1 MRLLV
6 SVRDARDARAA
17 VRGGAEIVDAK
28 DPRRG
33 ALGPVTPRTLA
44 RIRAAVP
51 PGIPVSAALGDAVA
65 ERVVARAARLAAARG
80 AAYVKVGLRDVA
92 DAGHARALAHRAAQG
107 AAEAGAQLV
116 LVAYADASRAR
127 TLPPLAVLEIATAA
141 GARGVLL
148 DTAFKDRGSLF
159 DVLDVARVAQWLAAA
174 RATGGGG
181 GGLFTAL
188 AGSLGEPGLRTAL
201 ALGADIVGVRGAACD
216 GGRTGRVSVARV
228 AALSALVAAAVA

>member
-51 PGIPVSAALGDAVA
+51 PGIPVSAALGDAAA
-65 ERVVARAARLAAARG
+65 ERVVPRG
-80 AAYVKVGLRDVA
+80 VAYVKVGLPDVRDA
-92 DAGHARALAHRAAQG
+92 EHARALAHRAAQG
-107 AAEAGAQLV
+107 AAEAGAELV
-116 LVAYADASRAR
+116 LVAYADASRAGS
-127 TLPPLAVLEIATAA
+127 LPPLAVPDIAAAA

-148 DTAFKDRGSLF
+148 DTAFKDQGSLF
-159 DVLDVARVAQWLAAA
+159 ELLDVARVAQWLAAA
-174 RATGGGG
+174 RAA
-181 GGLFTAL
+181 GLFTAL

>member
-17 VRGGAEIVDAK
+17 VRGGAEVVDAK

-51 PGIPVSAALGDAVA
+51 PGIPVSAALGDAAA
-65 ERVVARAARLAAARG
+65 ERVVPRG
-80 AAYVKVGLRDVA
+80 VAYVKVGLPDVRDA
-92 DAGHARALAHRAAQG
+92 EHARALAHRAAQG
-107 AAEAGAQLV
+107 AAEAGAELV
-116 LVAYADASRAR
+116 LVAYADASRAGS
-127 TLPPLAVLEIATAA
+127 LPPLAVPDIAAAA

-148 DTAFKDRGSLF
+148 DTAFKDQGSLF
-159 DVLDVARVAQWLAAA
+159 ELLDVARVAQWLAAA
-174 RATGGGG
+174 RAA
-181 GGLFTAL
+181 GLFTAL

>member
-6 SVRDARDARAA
+6 SVRNVSEAHAA
-17 VRGGAEIVDAK
+17 VMGGAEIVDAK

-51 PGIPVSAALGDAVA
+51 PDIPVSAALGDAA
-65 ERVVARAARLAAARG
+65 TERVVPRG
-80 AAYVKVGLRDVA
+80 MAYVKVGLPDVGDEA
-92 DAGHARALAHRAAQG
+92 HAQALARRAAQR
-107 AAEAGAQLV
+107 AAEAGAELV
-116 LVAYADASRAR
+116 LVAYADADRAGS
-127 TLPPLAVLEIATAA
+127 LPPLAVLEIAAAA

-159 DVLDVARVAQWLAAA
+159 DLLDVARVARWLAAA
-174 RATGGGG
+174 RAA
-181 GGLFTAL
+181 GLFTAL
-188 AGSLGEPGLRTAL
+188 AGSLREPGLRTAL
-201 ALGADIVGVRGAACD
+201 ALGADIAGVRGAACN
-216 GGRTGRVSVARV
+216 GGRTGRVSAARV

>member
-6 SVRDARDARAA
+6 SVRDVREAQAA
-17 VRGGAEIVDAK
+17 VRGGADIVDAK

-44 RIRAAVP
+44 DIRAAVP
-51 PGIPVSAALGDAVA
+51 TSIPVSAALGDAVA

-80 AAYVKVGLRDVA
+80 AAYVKVGLRDVS
-92 DAGHARALAHRAAQG
+92 DAGHARALAHWAAQG
-107 AAEAGAQLV
+107 AAEGGAELV
-116 LVAYADASRAR
+116 LVAYADASRVGS
-127 TLPPLAVLEIATAA
+127 LPPLAVPDIAAAA

-148 DTAFKDRGSLF
+148 DTAFKDQGSLF
-159 DVLDVARVAQWLAAA
+159 DLVDVARVGRWLAAA
-174 RATGGGG
+174 RAA
-181 GGLFTAL
+181 GLFTAL
-188 AGSLGEPGLRTAL
+188 AGSLGEPSLRTAL

-216 GGRTGRVSVARV
+216 GGRTRRVSVARV

>member
-6 SVRDARDARAA
+6 SVRDVRDADAA

-65 ERVVARAARLAAARG
+65 ERVVARAARVAAARG
-80 AAYVKVGLRDVA
+80 AAYVKVGLREVA
-92 DAGHARALAHRAAQG
+92 DTGHARALAHRAAQR
-107 AAEAGAQLV
+107 AAEAGAELV
-116 LVAYADASRAR
+116 LVAYADASRAGS
-127 TLPPLAVLEIATAA
+127 LPPLAVLEIAAAA

-159 DVLDVARVAQWLAAA
+159 DLLDVARVAQWLAAA
-174 RATGGGG
+174 RAA
-181 GGLFTAL
+181 GLFTAL
-188 AGSLGEPGLRTAL
+188 AGSLGESGLRTAR

>member
-6 SVRDARDARAA
+6 SVRDVRDAQAA
-17 VRGGAEIVDAK
+17 VRGGADIVDAK

-44 RIRAAVP
+44 DIRAAVP
-51 PGIPVSAALGDAVA
+51 TGIPVSAALGDAA
-65 ERVVARAARLAAARG
+65 DERVVAQAARLAAARG
-80 AAYVKVGLRDVA
+80 AAYVKVGLRDVT

-107 AAEAGAQLV
+107 AAEAGAELV
-116 LVAYADASRAR
+116 LVAYADASRVGS
-127 TLPPLAVLEIATAA
+127 LPPLAVPDIAAAA

-148 DTAFKDRGSLF
+148 DTAFKDQGSLF
-159 DVLDVARVAQWLAAA
+159 DLLDVARVAQWLAAA
-174 RATGGGG
+174 RAA
-181 GGLFTAL
+181 GLFTAL
-188 AGSLGEPGLRTAL
+188 AGSLGGGEPGLRTAL